1 MRVLPVFFLS
11 ADSLLPGQTPVQEA
25 TLLRGYR
32 EDADLNAK
40 LPVLATYLGHQS
52 MEGTQLYLH
61 LTADL
66 FPEIVVR
73 ANAEFGDIIPRRIA
87 S

>member
-1 MRVLPVFFLS
+1 
-11 ADSLLPGQTPVQEA
+11 
-25 TLLRGYR
+25 
-32 EDADLNAK
+32 
-40 LPVLATYLGHQS
+40 VLAAFLVHQS

-66 FPEIVVR
+66 LPEIVVR

>member
-1 MRVLPVFFLS
+1 VHDLRHTFAVH
-11 ADSLLPGQTPVQEA
+11 
-25 TLLRGYR
+25 TLLRWYR

-52 MEGTQLYLH
+52 MEETQLYLH
-61 LTADL
+61 LTADM
-66 FPEIVVR
+66 FPEIVIR

>member
-1 MRVLPVFFLS
+1 
-11 ADSLLPGQTPVQEA
+11 
-25 TLLRGYR
+25 
-32 EDADLNAK
+32 
-40 LPVLATYLGHQS
+40 LGHQS

-73 ANAEFGDIIPRRIA
+73 ANAEFGAIIPRRIA

>member
-1 MRVLPVFFLS
+1 MQVLPVFFLP
-11 ADSLLPGQTPVQEA
+11 ADSLLPGQTPAQEA
-25 TLLRGYR
+25 TLLRWYR

-40 LPVLATYLGHQS
+40 LPVLAAYLVHQS